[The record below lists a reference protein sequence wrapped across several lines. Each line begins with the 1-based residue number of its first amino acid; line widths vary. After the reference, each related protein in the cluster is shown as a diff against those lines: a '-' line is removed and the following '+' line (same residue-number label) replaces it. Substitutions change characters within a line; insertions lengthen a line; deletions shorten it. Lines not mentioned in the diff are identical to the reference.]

1 MIEYTTIWQ
10 PLTIIF
16 VSFSMGVFFGSLWMF
31 YSMYKS
37 NKTIE
42 EELHIKSEALQKIQ
56 NTLKSY
62 TDKYVDDGYEAY

>member
-1 MIEYTTIWQ
+1 
-10 PLTIIF
+10 
-16 VSFSMGVFFGSLWMF
+16 MGVFFGSLWMF

-37 NKTIE
+37 NKIIE
-42 EELHIKSEALQKIQ
+42 EELHIKSEALQRIQ